1 MLLTCV
7 CETLG
12 DDSHNHAGGVGVSG
26 HNKSISTK
34 RCLGK
39 VFVFFFVCVFVSQFT
54 SSWICCCSPIQ
65 WVLFKV
71 ECK

>member
-39 VFVFFFVCVFVSQFT
+39 VFVFFFCLCVCVSVY
-54 SSWICCCSPIQ
+54 
-65 WVLFKV
+65 
-71 ECK
+71 